1 MFLTFYFIS
10 FIKVDYIKLG
20 KIISEE
26 KTKKKKRKE
35 KSYVIPLSKAIIVT
49 TFISVHNEN
58 GLVFFFF
65 SFSFLFSK
73 STARY
78 NGSLSKDNPIYEQLF
93 QSVSFLNIESRI

>member
-49 TFISVHNEN
+49 TFISVHNEKWTC
-58 GLVFFFF
+58 FFFF
-65 SFSFLFSK
+65 PFLSSFPNPLLDIMEASPRITLFMSNYSK
-73 STARY
+73 V
-78 NGSLSKDNPIYEQLF
+78 F
-93 QSVSFLNIESRI
+93 HF